1 MEAIKMTKLSD
12 FAKAYEP
19 KQVNNIA
26 ELEKVSTDADV
37 KEESESEFP
46 YHYIEVEGQRYKV
59 PNSVLTALKSILEDN
74 ANLKTFK
81 VKKSGEG
88 MNTRYTVIPLA

>member
-1 MEAIKMTKLSD
+1 MAKLNET
-12 FAKAYEP
+12 AKAYEP

-26 ELEKVSTDADV
+26 ELTSVSVDLDV
-37 KEESESEFP
+37 KEDMEAEFP
-46 YHYIEVEGQRYKV
+46 YKYVEVEGSRYKV
-59 PNSVLTALKSILEDN
+59 PTSVLASLKSILEEN
-74 ANLKTFK
+74 QGLKTFK